1 MLDYDFKT
9 ATYNIAKHEAGHWL
23 CANSLGWS
31 PRDIVVR
38 VPSHPKG
45 HYGYALNA
53 YRTSLAGIED
63 VREYSMGR
71 VKVLYSGAYAENF
84 NGDDFDHDQVM
95 SDLMRGG
102 GANSDFL
109 KAEEIYF
116 FYYNCLS
123 NPRGWEIEFNPII
136 CDVQLLI
143 DMRYHFIDA
152 VGRKFEKLA
161 YQMGQEL
168 TMTRDEL
175 IKIYQ
180 DSPIRLSHG
189 T

>member
-84 NGDDFDHDQVM
+84 NGDDFDHDQV
-95 SDLMRGG
+95 
-102 GANSDFL
+102 
-109 KAEEIYF
+109 
-116 FYYNCLS
+116 
-123 NPRGWEIEFNPII
+123 
-136 CDVQLLI
+136 
-143 DMRYHFIDA
+143 
-152 VGRKFEKLA
+152 
-161 YQMGQEL
+161 
-168 TMTRDEL
+168 
-175 IKIYQ
+175 
-180 DSPIRLSHG
+180 
-189 T
+189 